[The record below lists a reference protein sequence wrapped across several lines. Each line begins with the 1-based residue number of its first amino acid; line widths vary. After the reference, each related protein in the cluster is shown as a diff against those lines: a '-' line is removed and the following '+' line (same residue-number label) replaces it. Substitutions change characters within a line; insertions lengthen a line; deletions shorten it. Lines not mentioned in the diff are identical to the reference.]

1 MATQGAILSL
11 NPDTHLLAQN
21 IVLAA
26 LIVFTGRSFK
36 GKTAVAAVGESEN
49 WPQGKLWAGNW

>member
-49 WPQGKLWAGNW
+49 WPQGKL